1 MSKCLLQVSK
11 HFIRWKHKA
20 RNCAPSAGA
29 GERPLRKG
37 GSRVI
42 FDKHSSARPLVP
54 AVASSSPPG
63 PPGRSLQRK
72 GEKITKGAFVLG
84 MMEGKAP

>member
-29 GERPLRKG
+29 GERPLCKG